1 MIPDLGFVNEA
12 FRRFNEQIFGD
23 ALPVP
28 RFRMT
33 HARTFRGKLTY
44 RVSSSWGRRRCSDF
58 EMRISL
64 DFDLP
69 PTEWEDV
76 VIHEMIHLHIA
87 SNNLKDSSSHGP
99 VFRRMMT
106 DINRRHGR
114 KITVTARSTK
124 EQLDQDKRVRGHYLC
139 LVRFGDGRLGVAP
152 VAKSRIFELWDSF
165 RSWPEIVNVSWI
177 GTVDPWFN
185 RFPRVMK
192 TKVYITTGEEVL
204 PHLKGAL
211 RLERSGGAS
220 GRAGGIPA
228 APVAI
233 RAVNPNCPPEQLL
246 P

>member
-1 MIPDLGFVNEA
+1 MIPDLTFVA
-12 FRRFNEQIFGD
+12 DTFRRFNLLIFEEG
-23 ALPVP
+23 LPVP

-44 RVSSSWGRRRCSDF
+44 SIRTAWGRRQCSDF

-69 PTEWEDV
+69 RAEWEDV

-87 SNNLKDSSSHGP
+87 HRGIKDSSSHGP
-99 VFRRMMT
+99 KFRTMMA

-114 KITVTARSTK
+114 HVCVTAKSTQ
-124 EQLDQDKRVRGHYLC
+124 EQLDSDKRMRGHYLC
-139 LVRFGDGRLGVAP
+139 IAKFSDGRLGVAP
-152 VAKSRIFELWDSF
+152 VAKSRIFDLWDAF
-165 RSWPEIVNVSWI
+165 RKWPEIVNVSWI

-192 TKVYITTGEEVL
+192 TKAYITTAEELL
-204 PHLKGAL
+204 PHLRGAL
-211 RLERSGGAS
+211 RLQRDGSE
-220 GRAGGIPA
+220 
-228 APVAI
+228 I
-233 RAVNPNCPPEQLL
+233 RAVNPHCSPDGLL